1 VGERTAIKYVCG
13 VLPKSHKSYQNIK
26 ASAELIRRNEALVT
40 LPYVGLRLPELRE
53 DEDDYNSWRRV
64 LSEFNAERLVRT

>member
-1 VGERTAIKYVCG
+1 
-13 VLPKSHKSYQNIK
+13 
-26 ASAELIRRNEALVT
+26 
-40 LPYVGLRLPELRE
+40 LRLPELRE